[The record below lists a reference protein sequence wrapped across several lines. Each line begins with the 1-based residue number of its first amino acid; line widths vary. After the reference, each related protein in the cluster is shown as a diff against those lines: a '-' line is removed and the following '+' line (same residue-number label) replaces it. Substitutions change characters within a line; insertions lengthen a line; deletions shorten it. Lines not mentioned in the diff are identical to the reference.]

1 MRAVRLPLEMS
12 LPFNAGLLV
21 LKNTKYCFEHVVGA
35 CQILIFLL
43 QAGTLF
49 TVGGKTKPKF
59 PTTNSSR
66 GSSCTI
72 GFFAETT
79 RSWRRKLGSNQI
91 PRRQSAKLVKI
102 YQIPFNYHS
111 ILVENMSHV
120 NKACGP
126 FSLNL

>member
-1 MRAVRLPLEMS
+1 ML
-12 LPFNAGLLV
+12 
-21 LKNTKYCFEHVVGA
+21 C
-35 CQILIFLL
+35 IF
-43 QAGTLF
+43 
-49 TVGGKTKPKF
+49 F
-59 PTTNSSR
+59 PY
-66 GSSCTI
+66 
-72 GFFAETT
+72 
-79 RSWRRKLGSNQI
+79 SWRRKLGSNQI